1 MTTTPTTPSIRT
13 LTGSTPS
20 VDAPIVDLTGDQVLR
35 ERVDADLAARS
46 YSGSFF
52 YVVAAAILLL
62 AADIDP
68 HKEIAFA
75 LGSLILSGLRAA
87 ITFRRRPGWRR
98 AFSLLT
104 IGIALLWGELG
115 AVVVFTR
122 GIDQTVLLVLLC
134 HAGIS
139 AAAMVALS
147 PARRLQLVYG
157 LALAVPTLVMLAFQ
171 PLTATLGGILL
182 LQACYLGYMLVQGG
196 RLHAEYTKA
205 LATARRLELVNQ
217 EIEAASR
224 AKSHF
229 LADMSHELRTPMT
242 AIRGFSDL
250 LLDSELD
257 EADRE
262 YVQTIL
268 RNSDHLLAIINDILD
283 LARVE
288 AGRMKIESA
297 STSPARIALDVEA
310 LLGERAATRGLTLAV
325 RVDGVVPAHIQSDQ
339 LRIRQILI
347 NLASNAIRHT
357 ERGGV
362 TVTLGVDHPDAREPR
377 LVFKVSDSGVGMS
390 ADQLARLF
398 QPFAQVDHSAERR
411 AGGTGLGLVISQKLA
426 AALGGI
432 IEISSQPGQGT
443 VATFSL
449 PTGPLAGVPL
459 WRTLRGGTGTEGGDA
474 MAGGPQL
481 RGRVLVAED
490 DEDNR
495 QLIRTQLERAGA
507 SVEVAG
513 DGATATRQAMAAD
526 VEGRPFA
533 VVLMDMRMPE
543 MDGYAATRALR
554 EAGYRRPIVALT
566 AQAMTGDREK
576 CLAAGCDD
584 FLVKPIEGRQLLEA
598 LRAYDA
604 APDKRP

>member
-1 MTTTPTTPSIRT
+1 MTPTTQRIAT
-13 LTGSTPS
+13 LTGPTARVEAP
-20 VDAPIVDLTGDQVLR
+20 DADLEGDPVLR
-35 ERVDADLAARS
+35 ERADADLAARS
-46 YSGSFF
+46 YAGSFF
-52 YVVAAAILLL
+52 YVATAAILVLT
-62 AADIDP
+62 ADIDP
-68 HKEIAFA
+68 LKAIAFA
-75 LGSLILSGLRAA
+75 VGTLILSAMRAA

-98 AFSLLT
+98 AFALLT
-104 IGIALLWGELG
+104 IGIALVWGELG

-122 GIDQTVLLVLLC
+122 GIDQTVLLILLC
-134 HAGIS
+134 SAGIS

-147 PARRLQLVYG
+147 AARRLQLVYG
-157 LALAVPTLVMLAFQ
+157 LALALPTLVTLAFQ
-171 PLTATLGGILL
+171 PLTATVGGLL
-182 LQACYLGYMLVQGG
+182 LMQACYLGYILVQGG
-196 RLHAEYTKA
+196 RLHREYKNA
-205 LATARRLELVNQ
+205 LATARRLELLNQ
-217 EIEAASR
+217 EIEAVSR
-224 AKSHF
+224 AKSNF

-257 EADRE
+257 DTDRE

-268 RNSDHLLAIINDILD
+268 RNSDHLLAIINEILD

-310 LLGERAATRGLTLAV
+310 LLGERAATRGLSLAA
-325 RVDGVVPAHIQSDQ
+325 RVDGVVPAYIQSDQ

-357 ERGGV
+357 ERGSV
-362 TVTLGVDHPDAREPR
+362 TVTLGVDDPEARAPR
-377 LVFKVSDSGVGMS
+377 LVFKVIDTGVGMS
-390 ADQLARLF
+390 EQQLARLF

-426 AALGGI
+426 AALGGV

-459 WRTLRGGTGTEGGDA
+459 WRTLRGSTGGAGGDA
-474 MAGGPQL
+474 SAGGGRL
-481 RGRVLVAED
+481 RGRVLIAED

-513 DGATATRQAMAAD
+513 DGAAATRQAMAAD
-526 VEGRPFA
+526 AEGRPFA

-584 FLVKPIEGRQLLEA
+584 FLVKPIDGRQLLEA
-598 LRAYDA
+598 LRAYQA
-604 APDKRP
+604 APDSRP

>member
-1 MTTTPTTPSIRT
+1 MTPATQRIAT
-13 LTGSTPS
+13 LTGPTAA
-20 VDAPIVDLTGDQVLR
+20 VDAPASDLESDGVLR
-35 ERVDADLAARS
+35 ERADADLAARS
-46 YSGSFF
+46 YAGSFF
-52 YVVAAAILLL
+52 YVATAAILAM

-75 LGSLILSGLRAA
+75 VGTLILSALRAA

-98 AFSLLT
+98 AFALLT
-104 IGIALLWGELG
+104 IGIALVWGELG

-122 GIDQTVLLVLLC
+122 GIDETVLMVLLC
-134 HAGIS
+134 SAGIS

-147 PARRLQLVYG
+147 AARRLQLVYC
-157 LALAVPTLVMLAFQ
+157 LALAVPTLVTLAFQ
-171 PLTATLGGILL
+171 PLTATVGGLL
-182 LQACYLGYMLVQGG
+182 VMQACYLGYMLVQGG

-205 LATARRLELVNQ
+205 LATARRLELLNA

-224 AKSHF
+224 AKSNF

-268 RNSDHLLAIINDILD
+268 RNSDHLLAIINEILD

-288 AGRMKIESA
+288 AGRMKIELA
-297 STSPARIALDVEA
+297 STSAARIALDVEA
-310 LLGERAATRGLTLAV
+310 LLGERATARGLTLAA
-325 RVDGVVPAHIQSDQ
+325 RVDGVIPAYLQSDQ

-347 NLASNAIRHT
+347 NLVSNAIRHT
-357 ERGGV
+357 ERGS
-362 TVTLGVDHPDAREPR
+362 VTLSLGIDDPAAAEPR
-377 LVFKVSDSGVGMS
+377 LLFRVIDTGVGMS
-390 ADQLARLF
+390 DDQVARLF

-426 AALGGI
+426 AALGGV

-449 PTGPLAGVPL
+449 PTGRLTGVPL
-459 WRTLRGGTGTEGGDA
+459 WRTLRGGTDGGDGEA
-474 MAGGPQL
+474 AGGGHAL

-495 QLIRTQLERAGA
+495 QLIRTQLERAGMA
-507 SVEVAG
+507 VEVVG
-513 DGATATRQAMAAD
+513 DGAAAARQVMAAD
-526 VEGRPFA
+526 AQGRPYD

-543 MDGYAATRALR
+543 MDGYATTRALR

-566 AQAMTGDREK
+566 AQAMAGDREK
-576 CLAAGCDD
+576 CLAAGCDE
-584 FLVKPIEGRQLLEA
+584 FLVKPIEARQLYEA
-598 LRAYDA
+598 LRLYDA
-604 APDKRP
+604 PLSRP